1 MADAL
6 VGPAAELARHWL
18 ESAAPTRSER
28 ARSRRLH
35 ALTSDPGSVSFAMAF
50 CDRVLRPESP
60 RVAALQLRRLA
71 GGPEPTFLSSADRTL
86 MRWGARLSSAFP
98 GTVVSLAR
106 RRLRALVGD
115 LVADAQDPALGHHLA
130 RLRAE
135 GFGVNVNLLGEAVL
149 GHEEAGRRARRPGGV
164 DGASRRRLR
173 LGQGLVRRRPTQPV
187 GVPRD
192 AHPHQGCTASRVA
205 RAPRRLL
212 PRPSST
218 STWRSTRTSR
228 LTLDTFTQ
236 LLDEPE
242 FLDLEAG
249 VVLQAYI
256 PDSLD
261 ALVRLSAWARRR
273 RRRGGAAVKVRIVK
287 GANLAAERVDAA
299 MHGWP
304 LAPFGTKAGTDANH
318 KAMLEFALRP
328 EHEGAL
334 AVGVAG
340 HNLFDLAW
348 AHLLADARG
357 VESSVTFEMLQGMA
371 PASARAVRAATGSV
385 LLYTPVVAPEDF
397 DHALAYLFRRLEEN
411 AGGENFIATLGERR
425 DEAAF
430 GRERDRFATAVA
442 RRNEVRATAGRHRL
456 TDGSRRHR
464 RSGRFVNEPDTDPT
478 DPGARRRLVTALD
491 TDPAGALPGELDEA
505 GIDRAVRTAAAGAAR
520 WASVPPEQRAVLLE
534 RCAEELAAQRP
545 ALVSLMA
552 REAGK
557 TLAEADTEVSEAVDF
572 ARFYARSARQLAW
585 LDGAAARPLGT
596 VAVIGPWNFPLAI
609 PIGGA
614 LAALAAGNAVVL
626 KPAPQTPAVAFAA
639 AAACRAAGIP
649 ADTLLCVAVPRGRWA
664 PPSFAIPA
672 SAASSSPGP
681 SRRRSSS
688 PASPRAR
695 R

>member
-1 MADAL
+1 M
-6 VGPAAELARHWL
+6 
-18 ESAAPTRSER
+18 
-28 ARSRRLH
+28 
-35 ALTSDPGSVSFAMAF
+35 
-50 CDRVLRPESP
+50 
-60 RVAALQLRRLA
+60 AALQLRRLA
-71 GGPEPTFLSSADRTL
+71 RGPKPTFLSPADRTL
-86 MRWGARLSSAFP
+86 LRWGARLSSALP
-98 GTVVSLAR
+98 GTVVPLAR

-149 GHEEAGRRARRPGGV
+149 GHEEAGRR
-164 DGASRRRLR
+164 
-173 LGQGLVRRRPTQPV
+173 
-187 GVPRD
+187 RD
-192 AHPHQGCTASRVA
+192 ALVA
-205 RAPRRLL
+205 LIE
-212 PRPSST
+212 RPDIDYISVKVSSVAAQLNLWSYHET
-218 STWRSTRTSR
+218 LTRTKDALRPVLRAAASASPPTFVNLDMEEYKDLS

-242 FLDLEAG
+242 FLELEAG

-261 ALVRLSAWARRR
+261 ALVRLSAWALRR
-273 RRRGGAAVKVRIVK
+273 RRRGGAPVKVRIVK

-411 AGGENFIATLGERR
+411 AGGENFIATLGERH
-425 DEAAF
+425 DEPAF

-442 RRNEVRATAGRHRL
+442 RRNEVPATAGRHRL
-456 TDGSRRHR
+456 ADGSRRHR

-478 DPGARRRLVTALD
+478 DPGDRRRLVVALD

-505 GIDRAVRTAAAGAAR
+505 GVDRVVRTAAAGARALGGHAAR
-520 WASVPPEQRAVLLE
+520 
-534 RCAEELAAQRP
+534 AAR
-545 ALVSLMA
+545 
-552 REAGK
+552 
-557 TLAEADTEVSEAVDF
+557 
-572 ARFYARSARQLAW
+572 RSARALRGRAGCAATG
-585 LDGAAARPLGT
+585 LGDADGPRGGQDTCRSRHRGLRGGRLRPLLRQERT
-596 VAVIGPWNFPLAI
+596 
-609 PIGGA
+609 
-614 LAALAAGNAVVL
+614 AAGLARRSRGT
-626 KPAPQTPAVAFAA
+626 AT
-639 AAACRAAGIP
+639 GH
-649 ADTLLCVAVPRGRWA
+649 RGRDRPLEL
-664 PPSFAIPA
+664 PPGHPD
-672 SAASSSPGP
+672 
-681 SRRRSSS
+681 RRRAGR
-688 PASPRAR
+688 PGRGKRRRPQARTPDPGGRLRRRGGLPRCR
-695 R
+695 HPG